1 MTSQPPAVLNAV
13 LISTYDMGRQPF
25 GIASAAAWLK
35 QAGAQVTCLDLA
47 IQSLPRAPIAD
58 AALIAFYLPMHTAT
72 RIAVTVLQRVR
83 KINPKSHLC
92 CFGLYA
98 PVNADYLRSLGADTV
113 LGAEFESDL
122 VALLRR
128 LAAGTTVQPT
138 IDPFALV
145 RQTFI
150 VPERGGL
157 PPPSM
162 YAQLE
167 WGDKHSSLTG
177 YTEASRGCKHQCRH
191 CPIVPV
197 YGGRFFAVP
206 REVVLADIANQVAAG
221 AQHITFGDP
230 DFFNGPSHA
239 IQLVRTL
246 HEQFPHLTYDVTI
259 KVEHLLKHATLLP
272 VLRETGCALLTS
284 AIEAV
289 DDHTLALFDKQHT
302 RADFLRAVELCRA
315 QDLTLNP
322 TFVAFHP
329 WLTLDGYIDLLTL
342 LDEWNLVDQV
352 APIQLAIRLLIPA
365 GSRLLELA
373 EVRQL
378 VLPFDQAALA
388 YPWAHP
394 DPRVDV
400 LQQTVLRLVTEG
412 DTRGETR
419 RAIFERVREAAYA
432 ATGVSIRQAHATA
445 FNLAA
450 KPIPRLS
457 EPWYC

>member
-1 MTSQPPAVLNAV
+1 MPTQPPVALNAV

-35 QAGAQVTCLDLA
+35 QAGAHVTCIDLA
-47 IQSLPRAPIAD
+47 IQSFPREPIAN
-58 AALIAFYLPMHTAT
+58 AALVAFYLPMHTAT
-72 RIAVTVLQRVR
+72 RIATTVLKRVR
-83 KINPKSHLC
+83 TISPKAHLC

-122 VALLRR
+122 VALFRR
-128 LAAGTTVQPT
+128 LADGTSDHPE

-150 VPERGGL
+150 VPERSGL

-162 YAQLE
+162 YAQLD
-167 WGDKHSSLTG
+167 WGDTYTSLTG
-177 YTEASRGCKHQCRH
+177 YTEASRGCKHLCRH
-191 CPIVPV
+191 CPVVPV

-230 DFFNGPSHA
+230 DFFNGPRHA
-239 IQLVRTL
+239 IRLVRTL
-246 HEQFPHLTYDVTI
+246 HERFPCLTYDVTI
-259 KVEHLLKHATLLP
+259 KVEHLLKHAALLP
-272 VLRETGCALLTS
+272 VLRETGCAFLTS
-284 AIEAV
+284 AVESV
-289 DDHTLALFDKQHT
+289 DDHALSIFDKQHT
-302 RADFLRAVELCRA
+302 RDDFLRAVKLCRA
-315 QDLTLNP
+315 HDLTLNP

-342 LDEWNLVDQV
+342 LDEWRLVDQV

-378 VLPFDQAALA
+378 VQPFDQAALS

-394 DPRVDV
+394 DPRVDA
-400 LQQTVLRLVTEG
+400 LQQTILRLVTEG

-419 RAIFERVREAAYA
+419 RAIFEHVREAAYA
-432 ATGVSIRQAHATA
+432 ATGATIRQAHTTV
-445 FNLAA
+445 FKLAA
-450 KPIPRLS
+450 TPIPRLS